1 MAWCRK
7 PVSPEHTPLVG
18 FMACPEADRFS
29 SLRQLVTEQALQGAP
44 VQLVLPMDDYQVFQ
58 LERPEGIADSE
69 LADALRWKLKDLI
82 DYSPADAVCDVFEF
96 PKDASRGRGELVNL
110 AVARKSLV
118 AGYLELL
125 DAAGLTLHSVNI
137 AELALGNL
145 AAGLDTPNR
154 SVALVYLSENHGQVV
169 VCRGDTL
176 YLSRRL
182 DVALADLR
190 DASRQEVTVQSLALE
205 VQRSLDYFESQL
217 GQAPPRQLHLLS
229 QDRVLPLAPML
240 SAYVALAVEPLDLLQ
255 YGLPREVDLRCLLAW
270 CEWPVMAPLTA
281 EAH

>member
-1 MAWCRK
+1 
-7 PVSPEHTPLVG
+7 
-18 FMACPEADRFS
+18 
-29 SLRQLVTEQALQGAP
+29 
-44 VQLVLPMDDYQVFQ
+44 MDDYQVFQ
-58 LERPEGIADSE
+58 LERPEGIASQE
-69 LADALRWKLKDLI
+69 LADALRWKLKDMI

-96 PKDASRGRGELVNL
+96 PVDASRGRGELVNL

-125 DAAGLTLHSVNI
+125 DAAGLVLHSVNV
-137 AELALGNL
+137 AELALRNL
-145 AAGLDTPNR
+145 AAGLDAANR
-154 SVALVYLSENHGQVV
+154 SVALVHLSESYGQMV

-217 GQAPPRQLHLLS
+217 GQLPPRQIHLLS

-240 SAYVALAVEPLDLLQ
+240 SAYVAVAVEPLDLQQ
-255 YGLPREVDLRCLLAW
+255 YGLPREVDPRCLLAW
-270 CEWPVMAPLTA
+270 CEWRVVSPVVEGAD
-281 EAH
+281 